1 MAKLRN
7 KDSTE
12 NWSHKNDYPIEEV
25 WNTYHTLARLIV
37 PRLQAFKALEK
48 HGYCPDF
55 KGMREWNCVI
65 QKMIDAFELMKYANT
80 YSERTNLN
88 RFYPIG
94 NIYLF
99 EKTTIIKSE
108 SSDII
113 YRTGNRDRLEFVTTF
128 KSIVTDFNHFF
139 LFAVPFYFRWNF
151 DFARIF
157 LVAMGHDSVAVNVIT
172 VVDAIHLK
180 VVGITCHGNY
190 CQ

>member
-55 KGMREWNCVI
+55 KGMREWNCAI

-80 YSERTNLN
+80 YSVCFHLLYGKGRETGLAERKECLLASPRT
-88 RFYPIG
+88 FYRADDQAQIG
-94 NIYLF
+94 
-99 EKTTIIKSE
+99 
-108 SSDII
+108 
-113 YRTGNRDRLEFVTTF
+113 
-128 KSIVTDFNHFF
+128 
-139 LFAVPFYFRWNF
+139 
-151 DFARIF
+151 
-157 LVAMGHDSVAVNVIT
+157 
-172 VVDAIHLK
+172 
-180 VVGITCHGNY
+180 
-190 CQ
+190 